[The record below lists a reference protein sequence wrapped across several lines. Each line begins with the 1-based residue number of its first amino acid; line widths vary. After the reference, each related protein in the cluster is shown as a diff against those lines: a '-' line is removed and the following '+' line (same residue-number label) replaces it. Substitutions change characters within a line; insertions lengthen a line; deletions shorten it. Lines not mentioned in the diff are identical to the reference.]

1 MGVGLEGEVILLHR
15 HTRPGGATTS
25 CYHLLKA
32 FNLSAQVVLSQSAN
46 YEKNQ
51 SGIVCLGRYRDGQ
64 GEKPNDKF
72 SKLYAKQAI
81 SRQVILAGRMMDN
94 PCFPTLLVY

>member
-1 MGVGLEGEVILLHR
+1 MGVGLEGEVILVHR

-25 CYHLLKA
+25 FYHLLKA

-51 SGIVCLGRYRDGQ
+51 SGIVCLGITGM
-64 GEKPNDKF
+64 
-72 SKLYAKQAI
+72 
-81 SRQVILAGRMMDN
+81 GRGK
-94 PCFPTLLVY
+94 T